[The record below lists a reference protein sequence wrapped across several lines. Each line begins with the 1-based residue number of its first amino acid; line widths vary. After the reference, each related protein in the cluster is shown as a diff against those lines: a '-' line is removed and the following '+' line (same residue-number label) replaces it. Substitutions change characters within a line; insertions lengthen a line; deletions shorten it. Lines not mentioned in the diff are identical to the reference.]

1 MRVLVKK
8 KKTICSELEKNNTK
22 DTIKQALNY
31 EIEFCV

>member
-1 MRVLVKK
+1 MTASARR

-22 DTIKQALNY
+22 DTIKKALHY